1 MAYILTYLFFSR
13 KWEEIGYALSEANT
27 NILQKEEHVWN
38 IEDLVGLLSVLLC
51 PVIKVNEKLQQH
63 NSGRKINKPTPLG
76 MKVWVIL
83 SWKDYIQLRC
93 LQEAKG
99 IQNKWWKKVTI
110 TSCNH
115 MTS

>member
-1 MAYILTYLFFSR
+1 M
-13 KWEEIGYALSEANT
+13 SEANT
-27 NILQKEEHVWN
+27 NILHKEEHVWN

-83 SWKDYIQLRC
+83 SWKELHSAEV
-93 LQEAKG
+93 LAGGKG
-99 IQNKWWKKVTI
+99 YTE
-110 TSCNH
+110 
-115 MTS
+115 